1 MKSFAQRLGSSLL
14 FLARLVAK
22 ANVTLS
28 IGGSSTTYDGATR
41 HIQLPS
47 LPDDDAVARD
57 LAIGMVLHE
66 AGHAAYSTM
75 DLYGTLPVKSYLR
88 SLFNA
93 IDDVQQERQVIRDWP
108 GAGSSLKAT
117 VKRLCESGFFW
128 KVDPTYP
135 AGVVH
140 SYVLMHLRH
149 VVLGQPCGEL
159 AAHSRDA
166 FTALFGAEK
175 EAQFRDMLETDM
187 SSVWSSE
194 AALELAKKVKAFFGD
209 DQDESG
215 APGKGDKGDDTDSG
229 EGAPGKPGKG
239 DDTDSGEGAPG
250 KPGKGDDTDS
260 GQDAAGNSGKGDDT
274 DSGQDAAGNSGKGDD
289 TDSGEGAPLVIPNP
303 FVVDCGDRDELDL
316 GKILSVQLGISGKG
330 DDTDSGE
337 DAPRVIPNPFAEE
350 CGDLDELDLG
360 KIISGQLEK
369 ISRKTPHFAES
380 TVTLPMATVIE
391 RGAFDELAETSVHSH
406 ALRGTLVNLI
416 EASRKQPRST
426 GVHGTRFDRRK
437 VWRYTLG
444 DDKLRIKKQRRPEV
458 NTAVWLML
466 DISESMT
473 NVIELARR
481 SMLAASLA
489 LDAIEGTR
497 VGAACFP
504 YDSGVGVM
512 LMPGEPVRKNASRF
526 LLNARG
532 GTPLAEALWW
542 SGSQLMVLPEPRRML
557 FVFTDGAPD
566 EHEKSEYALK
576 TLESVGIEV
585 YGMAIGERAKEPVEA
600 LFARNAL
607 VTDMRDLQRAMFAM
621 LKNAYLGAA

>member
-1 MKSFAQRLGSSLL
+1 
-14 FLARLVAK
+14 
-22 ANVTLS
+22 
-28 IGGSSTTYDGATR
+28 
-41 HIQLPS
+41 
-47 LPDDDAVARD
+47 
-57 LAIGMVLHE
+57 
-66 AGHAAYSTM
+66 
-75 DLYGTLPVKSYLR
+75 
-88 SLFNA
+88 
-93 IDDVQQERQVIRDWP
+93 
-108 GAGSSLKAT
+108 
-117 VKRLCESGFFW
+117 
-128 KVDPTYP
+128 
-135 AGVVH
+135 
-140 SYVLMHLRH
+140 

-175 EAQFRDMLETDM
+175 EAQFRDMLETEM
-187 SSVWSSE
+187 SSVWGSE
-194 AALELAKKVKAFFGD
+194 AALELAKKVMAFFGD

-215 APGKGDKGDDTDSG
+215 NSG
-229 EGAPGKPGKG
+229 Q
-239 DDTDSGEGAPG
+239 
-250 KPGKGDDTDS
+250 GDDTDS
-260 GQDAAGNSGKGDDT
+260 GQDDAGNSGKDG
-274 DSGQDAAGNSGKGDD
+274 S
-289 TDSGEGAPLVIPNP
+289 
-303 FVVDCGDRDELDL
+303 
-316 GKILSVQLGISGKG
+316 
-330 DDTDSGE
+330 
-337 DAPRVIPNPFAEE
+337 PRATRNPFAED

-360 KIISGQLEK
+360 KIISGQLEE
-369 ISRKTPHFAES
+369 ISRNTPYFSAS
-380 TVTLPMATVIE
+380 TVALPMATVIE

-466 DISESMT
+466 DISGSMT

-504 YDSGVGVM
+504 YDNGVGVM

-532 GTPLAEALWW
+532 STPLAEALWW

-566 EHEKSEYALK
+566 EYEKSEYALK
-576 TLESVGIEV
+576 TLETVGIEV
-585 YGMAIGERAKEPVEA
+585 YGMAIGEDAKAPVEA

-607 VTDMRDLQRAMFAM
+607 VTDMRDLQKAMFAM